1 MWFVCRANTTS
12 GAQDEHPRTH
22 SVTLLVTRLHGFR
35 TVLSRIPT
43 GFGPTIWVGELRD
56 DADLPLEPRHE
67 ADQVALRVA
76 PELGDLLRALDK
88 VAQRAA
94 GDHLS
99 PETLRRRY
107 QRREAR
113 LQARTAAHSAS
124 AGVQQA
130 FDGHLE
136 GTPLDAWPSFDR

>member
-1 MWFVCRANTTS
+1 
-12 GAQDEHPRTH
+12 
-22 SVTLLVTRLHGFR
+22 VTLLVTRLHGFR

-88 VAQRAA
+88 VAQR
-94 GDHLS
+94 
-99 PETLRRRY
+99 
-107 QRREAR
+107 
-113 LQARTAAHSAS
+113 S
-124 AGVQQA
+124 AG
-130 FDGHLE
+130 
-136 GTPLDAWPSFDR
+136 GTNAGKHVSRPAQRLTAPPQGCSRPSTGTWRARRSTPGPHSTADQPEQPRTRQGTDLWTTVNASCTSSNSS